1 MINTFEHL
9 KYWIWQTNV
18 DCYSFWSSYSLSAY
32 YIYFK
37 KHRICY
43 GFYIFQTILMVN
55 KNLAIVNTMAS
66 GVLAT
71 QAWASAAMVS
81 AMLSQYSSFS
91 AQRVNCTMNIILAE
105 ASFYVKVASYI
116 QLLLVACH
124 SRCRPVGVHTNAQR
138 YMSIPQL

>member
-9 KYWIWQTNV
+9 KYWFWQTNV

-37 KHRICY
+37 KHRIWY
-43 GFYIFQTILMVN
+43 SFYIFQMIVIEN
-55 KNLAIVNTMAS
+55 KNFAIVITMVS

-71 QAWASAAMVS
+71 QAWASAAMVA
-81 AMLSQYSSFS
+81 AMLSQYSNFS
-91 AQRVNCTMNIILAE
+91 TQRVNCAMNIILAE
-105 ASFYVKVASYI
+105 ASFYAKVASYI
-116 QLLLVACH
+116 QLLLVACY
-124 SRCRPVGVHTNAQR
+124 SSCRPVGVHTQTQR